1 MSTPPCPAAVLE
13 ELQEFAALG
22 FYEGL
27 DLPWPR
33 AYGLAS
39 RRLHE
44 RMPIVLRSGCWLLP
58 DAPEYPVTSLAAGNN
73 DQPHA
78 LIVGFQHSQGLR
90 IDRAVA
96 DQRRRE
102 RPDLAPA
109 IDALLADLG
118 PRLVH
123 HGGYTHHNPDLVRVV
138 EQGFLA
144 MTAGL
149 EGLAAPTPLQQALID
164 YRAGV
169 LAFHAR
175 TLEAL
180 RAAALAAE
188 GAERARLGRIAGA
201 FAWAFLHPAR
211 DFLEG
216 LLGCHFAWLLDGC
229 DGIGRLD
236 RILGRLYAQDLAS
249 GVLDQAT
256 ASALIDELFL
266 RFQER
271 NGWNLQL
278 GGRLADGSLCDN
290 ALTRECLA
298 ACARQRLI
306 RPNVALRIAHD
317 TPAATV
323 DLALA
328 ALAKGSGRPA
338 LYHEERYLELLMSPP
353 FSLPFADAV
362 EYGFGGCT
370 ETMLGGLANVGSLEG
385 DLNLARMLELALFGG
400 RDPRT
405 GEQKGPQT
413 PDLAACATYADF
425 LAALKTQ
432 IDHATDAFVRWA
444 QAALL
449 RRRTSGDPKLCRTL
463 LTRDCLERGRSFE
476 DGGARH
482 NWSVV
487 SYQGVANLIDSLAAL
502 ELRVFSDKTI
512 APDRLLA
519 ALRADFQGF
528 ARERSLLSTAP
539 RFGNDDDRV
548 DLPGAAVVRHAWAR
562 MLAAETPRGGRFV
575 PSVILFTTYSEA
587 GTKVG
592 ALPDGRQAG
601 QPLTDSAG
609 AAAGRDVHGPSALLA
624 SVAKLPLGLAVGT
637 PVVNL
642 RFQRPLLDQAE
653 GRRAVAALMR
663 GFFAQGGLQLQITC
677 LSTEQMRAAQREP
690 ELHRDLIVRIG
701 GFSAYFTQLAPA
713 LQESVIARS
722 EHAAG

>member
-1 MSTPPCPAAVLE
+1 MSNLPCPAAVLE

-44 RMPIVLRSGCWLLP
+44 RMSIVQPQGRWLLP
-58 DAPEYPVTSLAAGNN
+58 DAPEYPLTAPAVDNLDA
-73 DQPHA
+73 PHA
-78 LIVGFQHSQGLR
+78 TIVGFQHSCGLR

-96 DQRRRE
+96 DQRKRE

-138 EQGFLA
+138 DEGFLA

-149 EGLAAPTPLQQALID
+149 DGLTTPTALQEALID

-175 TLEAL
+175 SLEAI
-180 RAAALAAE
+180 RSAALVASGE
-188 GAERARLGRIAGA
+188 ERARLARVAGA

-229 DGIGRLD
+229 DSIGRLD
-236 RILGRLYAQDLAS
+236 RILGRLYEQDLAS

-256 ASALIDELFL
+256 ASELIDELWT
-266 RFQER
+266 RFQDR
-271 NGWNLQL
+271 RGWNLQL

-298 ACARQRLI
+298 ACARRRLT
-306 RPNVALRIAHD
+306 RPNVALRIARD
-317 TPAATV
+317 TPQATL

-328 ALAKGSGRPA
+328 ALAAGSGRPA
-338 LYHEERYLELLMSPP
+338 LYNDERYLELLTAPP

-385 DLNLARMLELALFGG
+385 ELNLARILERALFGG

-405 GEQKGPQT
+405 GEAKGPAT
-413 PDLAACATYADF
+413 PDLAACASWTDF
-425 LAALKTQ
+425 LAALATQ
-432 IDHATDAFVRWA
+432 IDHATDGFVRWA
-444 QAALL
+444 QDALQ

-502 ELRVFSDKTI
+502 KLRVFDEQAI
-512 APDRLLA
+512 APKQLLA

-562 MLAAETPRGGRFV
+562 LLEAETPRGGRFV
-575 PSVILFTTYSEA
+575 PSVILFTTYSGA
-587 GTKVG
+587 GAKVG
-592 ALPDGRQAG
+592 ALPDCRLAG

-609 AAAGRDVHGPSALLA
+609 ASAGRDVHGPSALLA
-624 SVAKLPLGLAVGT
+624 SIAKLPLELAVGT

-642 RFQRPLLDQAE
+642 RLQRSLLDQAE
-653 GRRAVAALMR
+653 GRRAAAALVR
-663 GFFAQGGLQLQITC
+663 GFFAQGGLQVQIAC
-677 LSTEQMRAAQREP
+677 LSADEMRAAQREP
-690 ELHRDLIVRIG
+690 ERHRDLVVRSG
-701 GFSAYFTQLAPA
+701 GFSAYFTLLDPV
-713 LQESVIARS
+713 LQETVIARS